1 MGLLWWF
8 SGKESSCQ
16 CRRCRFD
23 PWSGKMPHTTE
34 QLSPSATSTEAH
46 ARQPEKPP
54 VRSLLTATREKPTQQ
69 GRPSTAKR
77 NTYVKKKFFL
87 KQTLLLLRSSLKKI
101 YIKTCKYI
109 GQGSK
114 SFRIRKSA
122 KRLGK

>member
-54 VRSLLTATREKPTQQ
+54 VRSLLTATREASPVRSLLTATREKPTQQ
-69 GRPSTAKR
+69 GRPSTAK
-77 NTYVKKKFFL
+77 K
-87 KQTLLLLRSSLKKI
+87 
-101 YIKTCKYI
+101 KYI
-109 GQGSK
+109 C
-114 SFRIRKSA
+114 
-122 KRLGK
+122 